1 MLWKSLEVTSWS
13 QAGSKIA
20 NVSWRLAL
28 LSVPRICSNS
38 YAETLLK
45 NQTSKM
51 LKFRCFFLSSNGS
64 CVQFGVLLI
73 FFSAKLFKVASF
85 CSLQHGSLF
94 ERCRPLQ
101 PDCRDV
107 RRRHAALRWRHRLV
121 QRERAR
127 LSREGPAKRR
137 SCRRQSRRRRQR
149 RHRFRQNQRSRC
161 RRKGSF
167 ELIFWKFYRF
177 GWHSSFFGQACFM
190 IALLV
195 CSFAFD
201 VKKHS
206 RASTLLINSSRT

>member
-1 MLWKSLEVTSWS
+1 MFKLLCRNPSKKSDFQNVEVQMFFSVKQRKLCSVWS
-13 QAGSKIA
+13 SAD
-20 NVSWRLAL
+20 
-28 LSVPRICSNS
+28 
-38 YAETLLK
+38 
-45 NQTSKM
+45 
-51 LKFRCFFLSSNGS
+51 
-64 CVQFGVLLI
+64 

-206 RASTLLINSSRT
+206 RASTLLINSPRT